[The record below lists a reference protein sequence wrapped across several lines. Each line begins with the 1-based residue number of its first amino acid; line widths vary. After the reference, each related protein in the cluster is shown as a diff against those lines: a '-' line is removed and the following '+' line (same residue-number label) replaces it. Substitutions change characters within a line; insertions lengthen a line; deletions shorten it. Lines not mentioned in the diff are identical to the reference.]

1 MIKFDFNKYM
11 DKFLDKEGFEKYFR
25 LKGDVLEKFSLCEM
39 TGWTREIDKDLVR
52 RSVEL
57 SKKVKANSE
66 CLVVIGI
73 GGSFLGSL
81 CVNEMMGKYFNNDQF
96 KVIYAGTTLSSKY
109 MDELLDYLRGVD
121 FTVNVISKSG
131 TTMETKITYEL
142 IKELMKEKYNDSEIK
157 ERIIVTTDKEKGL
170 LREEVNEVGYE
181 SFIIEDD
188 IGGRYSIVTP
198 AHLFPLAFNIDL
210 DKFIEG
216 IHDGKD
222 LINEAYM
229 YSVVRRMMF
238 DNGKVV
244 ENFVAYEQNMYYF
257 TEWLKQLYG
266 ESEGKD
272 GKGIFPVSTVHTRDL
287 HSLGQFIQEGNKII
301 FETFIKVEES
311 SDVLYKNNSLHSIN
325 NIVLDSVRKAH
336 YLGEV
341 ASISIVLSRINEET
355 IGELMYFFMLG
366 AAFSGYLFEI
376 NPFDQPGVE
385 VYKKEVRENLGAK
398 LG

>member
-11 DKFLDKEGFEKYFR
+11 DKFLDKEGFEKYLR

-39 TGWTREIDKDLVR
+39 TGWTREIDKDLVNR
-52 RSVEL
+52 CIEL

-81 CVNEMMGKYFNNDQF
+81 CVNEMMGKYFNDDNF

-109 MDELLDYLRGVD
+109 MDELLEYLRGVD
-121 FTVNVISKSG
+121 FSVNVISKSG

-142 IKELMKEKYNDSEIK
+142 IKELMKEKYSDSEIK

-257 TEWLKQLYG
+257 AEWLKQLFG
-266 ESEGKD
+266 ESEGKE
-272 GKGIFPVSTVHTRDL
+272 GMGCFPVSSIHTRDL

-301 FETFIKVEES
+301 FETFMKVEN
-311 SDVLYKNNSLHSIN
+311 SDEVIYNGKNLHEVN
-325 NIVLDSVRKAH
+325 NIVLDSVRSAH
-336 YLGEV
+336 KLGDVPSLE
-341 ASISIVLSRINEET
+341 ISLERVDEAT
-355 IGELMYFFMLG
+355 IGQLMYFYMLG
-366 AAFSGYLFEI
+366 AAFSGFLFNI
-376 NPFDQPGVE
+376 DPFNQPGVE
-385 VYKKEVRENLGAK
+385 VYKKEVRENLGV
-398 LG
+398 L

>member
-1 MIKFDFNKYM
+1 MIKFDFNTM
-11 DKFLDKEGFEKYFR
+11 VDSFIDKDNFNNLMSRKDEVYS
-25 LKGDVLEKFSLCEM
+25 KFSEAYM
-39 TGWTREIDKDLVR
+39 TGWTKPIEVDELNEILRVR
-52 RSVEL
+52 DEVLEH
-57 SKKVKANSE
+57 SE

-73 GGSFLGSL
+73 GGSFLGSYAVEKML
-81 CVNEMMGKYFNNDQF
+81 SPYFNNYNF
-96 KVIYAGTTLSSKY
+96 EVIYAGTTLSSKY
-109 MDELLDYLRGVD
+109 MDELLEYLRGVD

-257 TEWLKQLYG
+257 TEWLKQLFG
-266 ESEGKD
+266 ESEGKE
-272 GKGIFPVSTVHTRDL
+272 GMGCFPVSSIHTRDL

-301 FETFIKVEES
+301 FETFFKVEKS
-311 SDVLYKNNSLHSIN
+311 NLVNYKNSDLHSIN
-325 NIVLDSVRKAH
+325 NIVLDSVEAAH
-336 YLGEV
+336 FKGNVPCNLITIDEV
-341 ASISIVLSRINEET
+341 NEYN
-355 IGELMYFFMLG
+355 IGKLMYFFMMS
-366 AAFSGYLFEI
+366 AAFSSLLFEVD
-376 NPFDQPGVE
+376 PFNQPGVE
-385 VYKKEVRENLGAK
+385 VYKQEVRDNLK
-398 LG
+398 LD